1 METGMLH
8 LHSILRWIILLLL
21 IVCLLQAFSKSY
33 TVKKTSL
40 WLLISAHLMLVIGI
54 YQLFF
59 GRYGINKGLP
69 AGIELMKDKFYRFF
83 WVEHPLMMLLA
94 IILITIARGKAKTSN
109 YKAAGWLLLI
119 ALILILAA
127 VPWPFR
133 DLVGQGRNWFPGMK

>member
-21 IVCLLQAFSKSY
+21 LVCLLQAISKSPA
-33 TVKKTSL
+33 VRKASL
-40 WLLISAHLMLVIGI
+40 WLMISAHLMLIIGI

-59 GRYGINKGLP
+59 GRYGITKGLP
-69 AGIELMKDKFYRFF
+69 AGIELMKNKIYRFF

-94 IILITIARGKAKTSN
+94 IVLITIARGKAKALN
-109 YKAAGWLLLI
+109 YKATGWSLFI
-119 ALILILAA
+119 ALLLILAA

-133 DLVGQGRNWFPGMK
+133 EIVGEGRAWFPGMK

>member
-21 IVCLLQAFSKSY
+21 LVCLIQAISKS
-33 TVKKTSL
+33 TAVRKASL
-40 WLLISAHLMLVIGI
+40 WLMISAHLMLIVGI

-94 IILITIARGKAKTSN
+94 IILITIARGKAKALN
-109 YKAAGWLLLI
+109 YKAVGWLLFI
-119 ALILILAA
+119 ALLLILAA

-133 DLVGQGRNWFPGMK
+133 EIVGEGRTWFPGMK